1 LLKQSSITK
10 LLQRIVSE
18 SKNIKRFKNRCNK
31 LIRLGM
37 VENIFITS
45 INLSPFSPLPSS
57 RENLSK
63 KKQYKIK
70 LMEKSSI
77 VIGVFHL
84 RIFLSMESLECLW
97 LQRWKLGFVVIS
109 ERKKGKLCCIKCE
122 CQAANRLRI
131 NIEDSSSFI
140 NSSPFSVV

>member
-1 LLKQSSITK
+1 LLKNSSITK

-31 LIRLGM
+31 LIHLGM

-45 INLSPFSPLPSS
+45 RNLSPFSPLPSS

-77 VIGVFHL
+77 VIGVCYCV
-84 RIFLSMESLECLW
+84 SVGAYKK
-97 LQRWKLGFVVIS
+97 WKNLH
-109 ERKKGKLCCIKCE
+109 
-122 CQAANRLRI
+122 
-131 NIEDSSSFI
+131 
-140 NSSPFSVV
+140 